1 MPENGPGLPVPAEGQ
16 GHGRPQKRGDGDLDN
31 RAGQGHRLYGQQ
43 ILEVKVQTDSE
54 HEQNVPISAYCEAV
68 EARHKA
74 GGVRAHRQPQQIAHR
89 GERRSFC
96 VMKPRTRAALSPPAK
111 E

>member
-1 MPENGPGLPVPAEGQ
+1 MQGAVVGQYSGEYHGARHGNGHAENGPGLPVPAEGQ

-54 HEQNVPISAYCEAV
+54 HEQNDAY
-68 EARHKA
+68 
-74 GGVRAHRQPQQIAHR
+74 
-89 GERRSFC
+89 FC
-96 VMKPRTRAALSPPAK
+96 VL
-111 E
+111 